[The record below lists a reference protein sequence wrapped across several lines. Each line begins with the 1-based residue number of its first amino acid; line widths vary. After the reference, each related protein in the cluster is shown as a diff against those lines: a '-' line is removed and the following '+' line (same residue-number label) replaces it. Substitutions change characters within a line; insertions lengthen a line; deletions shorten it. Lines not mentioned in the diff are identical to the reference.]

1 MIDRREVR
9 RIARMMFEAVK
20 LDRAYSIRAI
30 SQATKPDFQTSGSIF
45 KAVKLDRAYSIRA
58 ISQATKPD
66 FQTGGSIFKTERL
79 DRMNQEMLELPGTPE
94 RRMA

>member
-9 RIARMMFEAVK
+9 RIARMMFE
-20 LDRAYSIRAI
+20 
-30 SQATKPDFQTSGSIF
+30 
-45 KAVKLDRAYSIRA
+45 AVKLDRAYSIRA

>member
-9 RIARMMFEAVK
+9 RIARMMIDRREVRRIARMMREAVK

-45 KAVKLDRAYSIRA
+45 K
-58 ISQATKPD
+58 
-66 FQTGGSIFKTERL
+66 TERL
-79 DRMNQEMLELPGTPE
+79 D
-94 RRMA
+94 